1 MGSDDLQPQA
11 TKASGHDNEDRVVLQ
26 RFGPRSGW
34 MHLHWMLS
42 FPDLERIG
50 LGPLGAPLGDL
61 LSQPAANGGH
71 GLGTVAT
78 RVSFLVVIVGLVI
91 FRSHRLNSQ
100 QKPAGA

>member
-26 RFGPRSGW
+26 RFGPSSRW

-42 FPDLERIG
+42 FTDMERIG
-50 LGPLGAPLGDL
+50 LGPLGASLGDL
-61 LSQPAANGGH
+61 LSQPAANGGL